1 MVRKWPVLSMDCTLH
16 VLLVC
21 FFTLFIVYVHVHMSQ
36 NVCRGQKITF
46 ESWFFPSTEWVLGT
60 ELRP

>member
-1 MVRKWPVLSMDCTLH
+1 MARVKYGLHIACLVSMF
-16 VLLVC
+16 
-21 FFTLFIVYVHVHMSQ
+21 FFTLFIVYVHVHLLQ

-46 ESWFFPSTEWVLGT
+46 ESWFFPSTEWVLGI